1 MQLITANL
9 HLYPMKYISIII
21 LFFSCLVFP
30 AAAQVNTGSAPDSV
44 INFIATSLQII
55 RANAINRDSVNWE
68 ILNAEVI
75 KRTSNATSYDSAAT
89 VFPYVFE
96 YIDDHH
102 GALKIG
108 KRSYY
113 WKKPFIYKNTE
124 VRSAI
129 KDFPVAD
136 ALMLSNK
143 IAYIRL
149 PGNNDFSGA
158 KINSEARQIRNK
170 IDSLSAEHPAGW
182 IVDLRLN
189 TGGSMYQML
198 AGIAPL
204 LRDGEVGSFINQ
216 HGKNDGKWIL
226 RNGNIYLDSNQVS
239 KLEPLKTNKKLLPV
253 AVLTSGMTASAGEVV
268 AISFAGAANTIHI
281 GENTAGYITANEGFK
296 INEIAG
302 LNLAVDYDADRD
314 GKIYKDFVRPDILIQ
329 GGDNFKDLSSD
340 TKVQTAVRWLKGN
353 NKRGRR
359 N

>member
-1 MQLITANL
+1 MQLIAANL
-9 HLYPMKYISIII
+9 HLYPMKYISVII
-21 LFFSCLVFP
+21 LFFASLVSP

-44 INFIATSLQII
+44 IKFITTSLQII

-68 ILNAEVI
+68 ILNAEVFN
-75 KRTSNATSYDSAAT
+75 RTRNATTYDSAAT

-96 YIDDHH
+96 YINDHH
-102 GALKIG
+102 AALKIG

-113 WKKPFIYKNTE
+113 WKKPFTYNNME

-129 KDFPVAD
+129 KDFPVAA

-158 KINSEARQIRNK
+158 NINSEARQIRK
-170 IDSLSAEHPAGW
+170 MIDSLTAQHPVGW

-198 AGIAPL
+198 AGIASL
-204 LRDGEVGSFINQ
+204 LDDGKVGSFINQ
-216 HGKNDGKWIL
+216 HGKTDGDWIL

-239 KLEPLKTNKKLLPV
+239 KLEPLKPKKNLLPV

-268 AISFAGAANTIHI
+268 AISFAGAAKSILI
-281 GENTAGYITANEGFK
+281 GESTAGYTTANEGFK
-296 INEIAG
+296 VNQIAG

-314 GKIYKDFVRPDILIQ
+314 GKIYKDVVKPEILIQ
-329 GGDNFKDLSSD
+329 GGDNFNDLSSD
-340 TKVQTAVRWLKGN
+340 TKIQAAFKWFKAK
-353 NKRGRR
+353 NKRGRM
-359 N
+359 